1 MYNNVGKLIG
11 YYRRKRYDETKQ
23 TNFSQVGFVYY
34 EHRLICAQSKLS
46 IIENGKVRIP
56 YPEEYYYLIK
66 NLDFNSL
73 DYKTIAPLFNE
84 FTDQLLHT
92 LQFCPISDLHQLQ
105 TIYEQKLAS
114 YGDFFYLRELNG
126 VFKATIQAHLGIA
139 LPSISFLDEYLDA
152 LDCFPQTVQF
162 LILDLSNLI
171 IENYIPYKEVRDK
184 VNGLVDQLQLDAPI
198 VKILKASRNLRQLRL
213 IDAQQKLKSID
224 AEHLNELLKF
234 RIQRLLFMIEI
245 EDIEQLSKF
254 SDAQNPALKFTNIN
268 RFERC
273 RPYLISGY
281 LRYSFKDYELALVD
295 YKKAQSI
302 NPEAVCFSM
311 IYISD
316 CLYELKRTHELHLF
330 LMDAEHHIS
339 HFSML
344 HKDILKFFNVIS
356 GLQVSEDESLQFRSL
371 FESLAQLNSESPYV
385 RIIRKH
391 LLNYAKKSHKYKLV
405 FDYETMMLDNR

>member
-11 YYRRKRYDETKQ
+11 YYRRKKYDETKL

-56 YPEEYYYLIK
+56 YPEEYFYLIK

-73 DYKTIAPLFNE
+73 DYTNIEPLFNE
-84 FTDQLLHT
+84 FTNQLFHFLQYQPITELKQLH
-92 LQFCPISDLHQLQ
+92 I
-105 TIYEQKLAS
+105 IYEQKLES
-114 YGDFFYLRELNG
+114 YSDFFYLRELNG
-126 VFKATIQAHLGIA
+126 VFKATIQAHLGLS
-139 LPSISFLDEYLDA
+139 LPKISFLDDYLDA
-152 LDCFPQTVQF
+152 LDCFPPKIQF
-162 LILDLSNLI
+162 LILDLANLI
-171 IENYIPYKEVRDK
+171 VENYIPYKDVRDK
-184 VNGLVDQLQLDAPI
+184 VNGLVDQLQMDAPI
-198 VKILKASRNLRQLRL
+198 VKLLKASRNLRQLKL
-213 IDAQQKLKSID
+213 IDVQQKLKSID
-224 AEHLNELLKF
+224 ADHLNELMKF

-254 SDAQNPALKFTNIN
+254 SESQNPALRFTDIN

-281 LRYSFKDYELALVD
+281 LRYSLKDYVFALVD
-295 YKKAQSI
+295 YKKALSI
-302 NPEAVCFSM
+302 NPESVCFAM

-316 CLYELKRTHELHLF
+316 CLYELKRTSELHPYL
-330 LMDAEHHIS
+330 LDAQQYIS
-339 HFSML
+339 HFSDL
-344 HKDILKFFNVIS
+344 HRDVLKFFNVIS

-371 FESLAQLNSESPYV
+371 FESLSQLNSESPYV

-405 FDYETMMLDNR
+405 FDYETMMLDNQ

>member
-11 YYRRKRYDETKQ
+11 YYRRKKYDETKL

-73 DYKTIAPLFNE
+73 DYSTIESLYCE
-84 FTDQLLHT
+84 FTSQLLHS
-92 LQFCPISDLHQLQ
+92 LQYCPISDLKKLQ
-105 TIYEQKLAS
+105 IVFEQKLEPYS
-114 YGDFFYLRELNG
+114 NFFYLHELNE
-126 VFKATIQAHLGIA
+126 VFKATMNSHLGLA
-139 LPSISFLDEYLDA
+139 LPNVSFLDDYLDA
-152 LDCFPQTVQF
+152 LDCFPSSIQF
-162 LILDLSNLI
+162 LILDLANLI
-171 IENYIPYKEVRDK
+171 IENYIPYKEIRDK
-184 VNGLVDQLQLDAPI
+184 VNNLVDQLQLDAPI
-198 VKILKASRNLRQLRL
+198 VKILKASRNLRQLKM
-213 IDAQQKLKSID
+213 IDVQQRLKSID
-224 AEHLNELLKF
+224 TDHLNELMKF

-254 SDAQNPALKFTNIN
+254 SESQNPAIKFTNIN

-281 LRYSFKDYELALVD
+281 LRYFLKDYEFALMD
-295 YKKAQSI
+295 YKKALSI

-316 CLYELKRTHELHLF
+316 CLYELKRTPELHPYLI
-330 LMDAEHHIS
+330 DAQRYIS
-339 HFSML
+339 HFSDL
-344 HKDILKFFNVIS
+344 HTDVLKFFNVVS
-356 GLQVSEDESLQFRSL
+356 GLQISEDESNQFRSL
-371 FESLAQLNSESPYV
+371 FESLAQLNSVSPYV

-391 LLNYAKKSHKYKLV
+391 LLNYAKKTHKYKLI
-405 FDYETMMLDNR
+405 FDYETMMLDNL